1 MSELKL
7 TFQRFRFLKTN
18 SLSVSR
24 IFGYFSVYASVAFSS
39 DKTAFIMP
47 EIISSCMSGAQI
59 FIALLTILYA
69 LGLDK
74 TQRFKK
80 DNKKLYDK
88 YLEEERHNIFCGY
101 KKANTRQQNN
111 DRFL

>member
-1 MSELKL
+1 MEIVNRMIKANPKGIELMD
-7 TFQRFRFLKTN
+7 RM
-18 SLSVSR
+18 V
-24 IFGYFSVYASVAFSS
+24 
-39 DKTAFIMP
+39 M
-47 EIISSCMSGAQI
+47 
-59 FIALLTILYA
+59 
-69 LGLDK
+69 
-74 TQRFKK
+74 QRFKK